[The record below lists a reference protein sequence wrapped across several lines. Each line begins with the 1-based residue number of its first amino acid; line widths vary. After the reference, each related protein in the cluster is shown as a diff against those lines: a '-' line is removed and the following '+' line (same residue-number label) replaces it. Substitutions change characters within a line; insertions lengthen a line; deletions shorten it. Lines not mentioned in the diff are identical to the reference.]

1 MQHQTRAWN
10 LSSSISQPS
19 PGVFFVEGPASNW
32 IVVRDETGFMLIDSG
47 YPADRPLVLE
57 SIRHLGLRPSDARAV
72 LITHGHVDHT
82 GSAAYF
88 SEAYGTPVL
97 CAPEELDHVQ
107 GRVKHQVTFAQVI
120 VRAWRPRVFRWM
132 VHVIRAGALKAKPA
146 TRAQAWS
153 AETLE
158 GLPGKPEAVLL
169 PGHTPGNAAILLPD
183 ARAIAV
189 GDSFVTG
196 HPLSRK
202 AGPQMLHPMY
212 HTDPAEALAANRRLD
227 GIDAEVVLPGHGCAL
242 KMSLADALAAAL
254 RS

>member
-1 MQHQTRAWN
+1 M
-10 LSSSISQPS
+10 
-19 PGVFFVEGPASNW
+19 
-32 IVVRDETGFMLIDSG
+32 
-47 YPADRPLVLE
+47 
-57 SIRHLGLRPSDARAV
+57 
-72 LITHGHVDHT
+72 
-82 GSAAYF
+82 
-88 SEAYGTPVL
+88 
-97 CAPEELDHVQ
+97 
-107 GRVKHQVTFAQVI
+107 K
-120 VRAWRPRVFRWM
+120 
-132 VHVIRAGALKAKPA
+132 
-146 TRAQAWS
+146 
-153 AETLE
+153 

-227 GIDAEVVLPGHGCAL
+227 GIDASVVLPGHGCAL
-242 KMSLADALAAAL
+242 KMSLADALAAL